1 MLPAQ
6 ATSAF
11 QAKYHEVF
19 PTKVC
24 LQLKIREVRQKMMAQ
39 TNMEDIVGIAAAG
52 TEAGDA
58 ETMATSATS
67 LAAITNQSTSTGNSG
82 LLAANQIAGHSNSVI
97 PPSPLAVT
105 HHHPSQSQQTR
116 PSTVS
121 MAAVASL
128 IASTTSNS

>member
-1 MLPAQ
+1 MSSLSAQ

-39 TNMEDIVGIAAAG
+39 TNMEDIVGVAAAAG
-52 TEAGDA
+52 ARDTE
-58 ETMATSATS
+58 TVATSATS
-67 LAAITNQSTSTGNSG
+67 LAAIANQSTSSGSGHSG
-82 LLAANQIAGHSNSVI
+82 LLPANHSNSVI
-97 PPSPLAVT
+97 PPSPLAAT
-105 HHHPSQSQQTR
+105 HHPSPSQQSR
-116 PSTVS
+116 SSTVS